1 MDRCDLLEMPFHGG
15 NRGSNPL
22 GDANQTSSLE
32 THRGERLTN
41 LSQRRGWTGLENAR
55 FGALLPRPT
64 GKLGDARNAARSYL
78 IVLNRPERQP
88 KGGH

>member
-1 MDRCDLLEMPFHGG
+1 MANVSQISHKDVVGQGWKMP
-15 NRGSNPL
+15 GSAP
-22 GDANQTSSLE
+22 
-32 THRGERLTN
+32 
-41 LSQRRGWTGLENAR
+41 
-55 FGALLPRPT
+55 LLPCPT

>member
-1 MDRCDLLEMPFHGG
+1 MP
-15 NRGSNPL
+15 GSAP
-22 GDANQTSSLE
+22 
-32 THRGERLTN
+32 
-41 LSQRRGWTGLENAR
+41 
-55 FGALLPRPT
+55 LLPCPT